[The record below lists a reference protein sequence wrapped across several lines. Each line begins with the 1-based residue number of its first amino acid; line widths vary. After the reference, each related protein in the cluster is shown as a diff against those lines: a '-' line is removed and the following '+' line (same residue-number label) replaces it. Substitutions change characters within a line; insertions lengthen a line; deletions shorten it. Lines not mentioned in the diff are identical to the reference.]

1 MAKGPAFKVK
11 SAFTFTMFELLMF
24 TEPYIVSYSFYDGWY
39 KKYVETIVAACLF
52 LFSAEKTLYF
62 LYKLYKYKIYL
73 L

>member
-1 MAKGPAFKVK
+1 
-11 SAFTFTMFELLMF
+11 MF

-39 KKYVETIVAACLF
+39 KKNVETIVAACLF